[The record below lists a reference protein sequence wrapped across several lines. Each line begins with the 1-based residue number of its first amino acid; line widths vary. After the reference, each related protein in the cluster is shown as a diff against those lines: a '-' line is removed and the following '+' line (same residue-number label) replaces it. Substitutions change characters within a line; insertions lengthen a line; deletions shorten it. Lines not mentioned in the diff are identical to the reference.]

1 VQQTLPVT
9 KRYES
14 WGRYPK
20 ARHAEAVSVFWRD
33 ELPQLDRFPR
43 TVLPYGQGRSYG
55 DCCQNDG
62 GILLDTSGMR
72 RFLAFDEQQG
82 VLRCDAGVTFAEILE
97 RIVPRGWFLPV
108 VPGTKWISVGG
119 AIANDVHGKNFHRAG
134 TFGCHVRQFQVL
146 RSNGEQLLCSP
157 AQNAGLYEATIAGLG
172 LTGLILWAEIQ
183 LKRITSPMIRVEQIR
198 FATLEEFFELSA
210 SSDKEF
216 EYTVAWLDCTATRGR
231 LGRGIF
237 LRGNHADGKG
247 ALPANGRRARRLR
260 IPFEAPN
267 FLLNRWTIRAFNSA
281 YFHASGRDGSERL
294 VPYDTF
300 FFPLDAIDDW
310 NRLYGPRG
318 FLQYQCAVRP
328 EDAVNSIGRILRVVE
343 HAGAAPALSVLKM
356 FGSIRSPGMMS
367 FPRAGT
373 TLALDFAFEG
383 EKTLRLLNEL
393 DKIVLAHDG
402 AVYAAKDARMSADTF
417 QAMYPQWQEFCRF
430 IDPRFSS
437 SLWRRVTGGGAEEK
451 MEACADRRGNLS
463 DRG

>member
-1 VQQTLPVT
+1 VT

-20 ARHAEAVSVFWRD
+20 ARHAEVVPVFCRD
-33 ELPQLDRFPR
+33 EMPELDRFPG

-62 GILLDTSGMR
+62 GTLLDTSAMR
-72 RFLAFDEQQG
+72 QFIAFDEQQG
-82 VLRCDAGVTFAEILE
+82 ILRCEAGVTFAEILK
-97 RIVPRGWFLPV
+97 RIVPRGWFLPAV
-108 VPGTKWISVGG
+108 AGTKWISVGG
-119 AIANDVHGKNFHRAG
+119 AIANDVHGKNHHRAG

-146 RSNGEQLLCSP
+146 RSNGEQFLCSP
-157 AQNAGLYEATIAGLG
+157 AQNARLYEATIAGLG

-183 LKRITSPMIRVEQIR
+183 LKRIDNPKIRVEQIR
-198 FATLEEFFELSA
+198 FATLEEFFEVSA

-216 EYTVAWLDCTATRGR
+216 EYTVAWLDCTATGRR

-237 LRGNHADGKG
+237 LRGNQAEGKG
-247 ALPANGRRARRLR
+247 APLANGRRAHRLR
-260 IPFEAPN
+260 IPFDAPN

-281 YFHASGRDGSERL
+281 YFHARGRDGSEKF

-300 FFPLDAIDDW
+300 FFPLDAIEDW

-318 FLQYQCAVRP
+318 FLQYQCVVRP
-328 EDAVNSIGRILRVVE
+328 EDAVDSIGGILRAVE
-343 HAGAAPALSVLKM
+343 RAGAAPALSVLKM

-367 FPRAGT
+367 FPRPGT

-402 AVYAAKDARMSADTF
+402 AVYAAKDARMSAETY
-417 QAMYPQWQEFCRF
+417 QGMYPQWREFCRF
-430 IDPRFSS
+430 VDPKFSS
-437 SLWRRVTGGGAEEK
+437 SLWRRVTGGGTEGALEV
-451 MEACADRRGNLS
+451 CADRRGHLS
-463 DRG
+463 DRALVRKPF